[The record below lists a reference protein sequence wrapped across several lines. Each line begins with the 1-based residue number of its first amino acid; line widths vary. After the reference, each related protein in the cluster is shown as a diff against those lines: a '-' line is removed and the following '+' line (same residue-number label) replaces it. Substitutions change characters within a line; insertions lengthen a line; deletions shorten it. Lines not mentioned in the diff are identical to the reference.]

1 MNTAFEKYGTL
12 LSTNVHVM
20 EVTEI
25 EERNRKYI

>member
-20 EVTEI
+20 EVTEV
-25 EERNRKYI
+25 EERKE